1 MNCIIVSGELGLLA
15 GDPLSEALV
24 MLCLLMLGGVTGDP
38 TLLHGTAAPYVG
50 IGEAS
55 VLLEDDPH
63 G

>member
-15 GDPLSEALV
+15 GDPLSEVLV

-38 TLLHGTAAPYVG
+38 TLLHSTVTPYVG

>member
-1 MNCIIVSGELGLLA
+1 MNCIIVVGELGLLA
-15 GDPLSEALV
+15 GDPLSEVLV

-38 TLLHGTAAPYVG
+38 TLLHSTVTPYVG

>member
-1 MNCIIVSGELGLLA
+1 MNCIIVSGELGLVA

-24 MLCLLMLGGVTGDP
+24 MLCLFMLGGVTGDP
-38 TLLHGTAAPYVG
+38 TLLHGTATPYVG

>member
-1 MNCIIVSGELGLLA
+1 MNCIIVSGELGLSA
-15 GDPLSEALV
+15 GDPLSKALV

-38 TLLHGTAAPYVG
+38 TLLHSTVTPYVG

>member
-15 GDPLSEALV
+15 GDPLSEVLV

-38 TLLHGTAAPYVG
+38 TLLHGTVTPYVG

-55 VLLEDDPH
+55 VLLEDNPH
-63 G
+63 S

>member
-15 GDPLSEALV
+15 GDPLSEVLV

-38 TLLHGTAAPYVG
+38 TLLHGTVTPYVG

>member
-38 TLLHGTAAPYVG
+38 TLLHGTATPYVG

-63 G
+63 S

>member
-1 MNCIIVSGELGLLA
+1 MNCIIVSGELDLLA
-15 GDPLSEALV
+15 GDQLSEALV

-38 TLLHGTAAPYVG
+38 TLLHGTATPYVG

-63 G
+63 S

>member
-1 MNCIIVSGELGLLA
+1 MNYIIVSGELGLLA
-15 GDPLSEALV
+15 GDPLSEVLV

-38 TLLHGTAAPYVG
+38 TLLHSTVTPYVG